1 MVVNNRL
8 RIGSA
13 RTGPDRTGP
22 DRIGPDRSSIRASL
36 DGSCDQLSRSDHLLA
51 NMTQPDAQEA
61 LGRGT
66 AILVTGSVEQHG
78 SHLPLGTDAFAALT
92 IALRV
97 AERLD
102 APVLP
107 LSPVGVAPY
116 HLAWPGSLTIRPST
130 LIRLMVDVCEGLAQA
145 GVERVLV
152 VNWHEGNSSAVRL
165 GADEIQANTDIR
177 VLVAESHV
185 ITNGLFP
192 DEMEFTHAGSMETAA
207 VLAHDPSL
215 VRLDRLDGGDP
226 VDEGTD
232 GHALFRRR
240 DVFPVMKDFREVA
253 ATGWYGS
260 PGSVTEER
268 AREVIDA
275 VADHIV
281 RSLDEVWKTL
291 RDRMPSTGDDQ
302 EAR

>member
-1 MVVNNRL
+1 MR
-8 RIGSA
+8 REEM
-13 RTGPDRTGP
+13 
-22 DRIGPDRSSIRASL
+22 
-36 DGSCDQLSRSDHLLA
+36 LLA
-51 NMTQPDAQEA
+51 SMTQPEAEEA

-66 AILVTGSVEQHG
+66 AIVVTGSVEQHG

-97 AERLD
+97 AERID

-116 HLAWPGSLTIRPST
+116 HLPWPGSLTIRPST
-130 LIRLMVDVCEGLAQA
+130 LVALMVDVCEGLAAA
-145 GVERVLV
+145 GVERVLC

-165 GADEIQANTDIR
+165 AADEVQQQTEIR
-177 VLVAESHV
+177 VVVAESHI

-207 VLAHDPSL
+207 VLAHDPGL
-215 VRLDRLDGGDP
+215 VHLERLDGGDP
-226 VDEGTD
+226 VGKGTD

-240 DVFPVMKDFREVA
+240 DVYPVMKDFREVA
-253 ATGWYGS
+253 ASGWYGT
-260 PGSVTEER
+260 PDSVTVER
-268 AREVIDA
+268 AEEIIAA

-281 RSLDEVWKTL
+281 SSLEDVWKALT
-291 RDRMPSTGDDQ
+291 DRMPAPG
-302 EAR
+302 EEVVR